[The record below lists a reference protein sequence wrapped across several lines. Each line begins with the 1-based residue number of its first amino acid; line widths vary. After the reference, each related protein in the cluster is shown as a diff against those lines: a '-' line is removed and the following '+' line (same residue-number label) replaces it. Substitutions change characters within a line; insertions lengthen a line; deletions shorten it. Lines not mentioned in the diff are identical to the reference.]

1 MEKTD
6 IFDKNTAETSLNNY
20 KPIYQSERIYLEKMK
35 NFLKENENFAYR
47 SNLSG
52 HFTGSAWIVNENF
65 DKALLIHH
73 VKLDKWMQPGGHI
86 ELGDNSFL
94 AASLRE
100 AKEETGIS
108 DFHVISENIFDIDIH
123 LIPEKNHE
131 KEHFH
136 YDVRY
141 FLQAKNNNIT
151 IDTAEVHNAKWI
163 AIDDLLNENTEES
176 IRRMAEKTKNFANFV
191 ALLKQNE

>member
-1 MEKTD
+1 M
-6 IFDKNTAETSLNNY
+6 
-20 KPIYQSERIYLEKMK
+20 
-35 NFLKENENFAYR
+35 NEDF
-47 SNLSG
+47 SK
-52 HFTGSAWIVNENF
+52 V
-65 DKALLIHH
+65 LLIHH

-86 ELGDNSFL
+86 ELGDSSFL
-94 AASLRE
+94 EASIRE
-100 AKEETGIS
+100 AKEETGLQDLS
-108 DFHVISENIFDIDIH
+108 VVSQNIFDIDIH
-123 LIPEKNHE
+123 AIPAKNHE

-176 IRRMAEKTKNFANFV
+176 IRRMTEKTKNFANFA